1 MMFRL
6 LCSAVITLVITC
18 VQATAQDVRI
28 TPDMDAFKTSINGR
42 LIEISRIQDTS
53 NRLTTEFAKTSRPCP
68 PFCIHAISA
77 APGVATIAELEV
89 LDFLETEV
97 ATGKGL
103 LVDARVPEWFAK
115 STIPG
120 AVNIPFPT
128 LEETN
133 PFRDEILKAI
143 GAIPLGAE
151 GDDEWDF
158 NNAMDL
164 ALFCNGPWCDQSP
177 RAIRALVAVGYPPSK
192 LRYYRGGIQMW
203 SLLGL
208 TLRQS
213 NS

>member
-1 MMFRL
+1 MFRL
-6 LCSAVITLVITC
+6 LCSAMITFVITS

-28 TPDMDAFKTSINGR
+28 TPELDVFSVSINGS

-53 NRLTTEFAKTSRPCP
+53 NRLRSEFSKTSRPCP
-68 PFCIHAISA
+68 PFCIHPMSA
-77 APGVATIAELEV
+77 APGVATIGELEV
-89 LDFLETEV
+89 LDFLENKV

-115 STIPG
+115 GTIPG

-143 GAIPLGAE
+143 GARPE
-151 GDDEWDF
+151 GDGWNFD
-158 NNAMDL
+158 NAMEL
-164 ALFCNGPWCDQSP
+164 AMFCNGPWCDQSP
-177 RAIRALVAVGYPPSK
+177 RAIRALIKVGYPPDR
-192 LRYYRGGIQMW
+192 LRYYRGGIQNW
-203 SLLGL
+203 VALGL
-208 TLRQS
+208 NLRES